1 MIEVKNLCKT
11 YGNHKAI
18 DNLTFTIGNGH
29 IYGFLGPNGAG
40 KSTTMNI
47 ITGCLA
53 PSSGSVSINGFD
65 ILENSTDAKR
75 NIGYLPEKP
84 PVFGDMTPLEYL
96 NFIADVK
103 KISKSEKNEKIQ
115 AVMEEIGLLEVK
127 DRLIKNLSKGYK
139 QRVGIAQ
146 AILGDPEIVILDE
159 PTVGLDPKQIIEIRN
174 LIKSLGENRTV
185 ILSSHILSEIQA
197 VCDEI
202 LIISGG
208 KLVANDTAE
217 NLEKMFEGNATLTIA
232 AKAQMDKINE
242 ILSGI
247 EGVLNVKFT
256 AENNGFLQCELTVK
270 DDSVA
275 EDVFFAFADNKVAL
289 NKMILNRATL
299 EDVFMELTNE
309 DIKPT
314 DAQDSA
320 DTEAENEP
328 EENMPG
334 ENAPEKDLPE
344 EEEADKE

>member
-65 ILENSTDAKR
+65 ILENSTEAKR

-103 KISKSEKNEKIQ
+103 KIAKSEKKEKIQ
-115 AVMEEIGLLEVK
+115 AVMEEIGLLDVK
-127 DRLIKNLSKGYK
+127 ERLIKNLSKGYK

-146 AILGDPEIVILDE
+146 AILGEPEIVILDE

-232 AKAQMDKINE
+232 AKAQKDKISE

-247 EGVLNVKFT
+247 DSVLNVKFT
-256 AENNGFLQCELTVK
+256 AENDGFVQCELTVK
-270 DDSVA
+270 DDSAA
-275 EDVFFAFADNKVAL
+275 EDVFFAFAENKVAL

-309 DIKPT
+309 DIK
-314 DAQDSA
+314 SI
-320 DTEAENEP
+320 DTTEPKDEEIHEENEP
-328 EENMPG
+328 EENAA
-334 ENAPEKDLPE
+334 ED
-344 EEEADKE
+344 EEAEAE

>member
-53 PSSGSVSINGFD
+53 PTSGSVAINGFD
-65 ILENSTDAKR
+65 ILENSTDAKK

-96 NFIADVK
+96 NFIADAK
-103 KISKSEKNEKIQ
+103 RIAKSEKGEKIRT
-115 AVMEEIGLLEVK
+115 VMEEIGLFDVK

-232 AKAQMDKINE
+232 AKAAKDKVE
-242 ILSGI
+242 GILSGV
-247 EGVLNVKFT
+247 EGVLNIKFT
-256 AENNGFLQCELTVK
+256 ADDNGFSQCELTIK
-270 DDSVA
+270 DEDTA
-275 EDVFFAFADNKVAL
+275 EDVFFAFANEKVAL
-289 NKMILNRATL
+289 NKMLMNRATL

-309 DIKPT
+309 DIK
-314 DAQDSA
+314 
-320 DTEAENEP
+320 TEEQAGEIPEMNGENEETEKTEDLSTDEGAA
-328 EENMPG
+328 EE
-334 ENAPEKDLPE
+334 
-344 EEEADKE
+344 